1 MPTYE
6 YECRKCGH
14 NFEAFQKIT
23 DSYLDKCPKCGGKI
37 KRLIKSGAGLIFK
50 GPGFYA
56 TDYRKK
62 HAGDTDKAATPA
74 CPKANPGCHGC
85 PQAG

>member
-6 YECRKCGH
+6 YECTQCKH

-23 DSYLDKCPKCGGKI
+23 DSHLEKCPECGGKV
-37 KRLIKSGAGLIFK
+37 KRLIKSGAGFIFK

-62 HAGDTDKAATPA
+62 PATDTEKPA
-74 CPKANPGCHGC
+74 NPPCPKADQGCKGC